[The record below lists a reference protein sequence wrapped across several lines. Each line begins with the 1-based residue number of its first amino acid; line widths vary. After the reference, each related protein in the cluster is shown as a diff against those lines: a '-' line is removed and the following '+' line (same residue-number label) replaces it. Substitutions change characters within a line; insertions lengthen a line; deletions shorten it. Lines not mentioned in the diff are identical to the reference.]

1 MTSTDLIERLRIAVY
16 DTAIEGTLSLLEKPP
31 GRRPSPALVD
41 LSDWIAQLSP
51 NDKEQIRAIVTLA
64 VRDTV
69 FDLLAVL
76 DGTIAICKNE
86 EEPGHL
92 ELRYT
97 IGEHS
102 VVLNDPNGEPL
113 HDVFAQ
119 QVPPM

>member
-1 MTSTDLIERLRIAVY
+1 MTIVDFIERLRVAVN
-16 DTAIEGTLSLLEKPP
+16 DTSIEGTLSLLEKPP
-31 GRRPSPALVD
+31 GRRPSPALVE

-51 NDKEQIRAIVTLA
+51 DDRERIQAIVTLA
-64 VRDTV
+64 VRGTV
-69 FDLLAVL
+69 FNLLAVL
-76 DGTIAICKNE
+76 DGTLAICRNE

-92 ELRYT
+92 ELRHT

-102 VVLNDPNGEPL
+102 VLLNDPNGEPL